1 MRTELKAFADANPES
16 LNILN
21 ASAELI
27 KLREY
32 AEKNGKN
39 VEAMNAYMKKKK
51 EEATLHLDDDA
62 RGRTP
67 RVRILLD
74 SGIWV
79 NTPGDFYHRNPTLVS
94 PERRVRKELQNFVCE
109 DHPLKICVLFR
120 SSVENDQYRYN
131 NLARVAGTHWK
142 RNLAGANRTEF

>member
-51 EEATLHLDDDA
+51 EEADA
-62 RGRTP
+62 AGSG
-67 RVRILLD
+67 D
-74 SGIWV
+74 SGFESMYGDSQC
-79 NTPGDFYHRNPTLVS
+79 NSDSDEEMQQTP
-94 PERRVRKELQNFVCE
+94 
-109 DHPLKICVLFR
+109 
-120 SSVENDQYRYN
+120 
-131 NLARVAGTHWK
+131 
-142 RNLAGANRTEF
+142 